1 MPSTKFSA
9 AQSVVCGEVFHDL
22 RFPRVT
28 PKAFY
33 SLSPSAAMRSK
44 HKPTIGDGL
53 LFLFFRHAVLDM
65 QVFACI

>member
-1 MPSTKFSA
+1 
-9 AQSVVCGEVFHDL
+9 
-22 RFPRVT
+22 
-28 PKAFY
+28 
-33 SLSPSAAMRSK
+33 LSPSAAMRSK